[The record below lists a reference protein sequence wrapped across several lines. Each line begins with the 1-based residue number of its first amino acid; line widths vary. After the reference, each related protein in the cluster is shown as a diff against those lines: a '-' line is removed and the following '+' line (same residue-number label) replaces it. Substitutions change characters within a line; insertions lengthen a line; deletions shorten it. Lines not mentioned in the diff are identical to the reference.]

1 MKTIKG
7 DAMRDKLYRSRRVRV
22 FGGIAGGLAQYFNL
36 DPILVRVLFV
46 VVTLLH
52 GFGILLYI
60 ILWIVVPEEPFEI
73 AYQVKT
79 DDQPAADGQSA
90 QTDSM
95 NFDGTQSLPK
105 KQGSGRIVVG
115 IVLIVI
121 GLIFFADRIIPSF
134 DLRDVLPIAFVL
146 IGGSLIWNSLK
157 K

>member
-1 MKTIKG
+1 
-7 DAMRDKLYRSRRVRV
+7 MRDKLYRSRRLRV
-22 FGGIAGGLAQYFNL
+22 LGGIAGGLAQYFNL
-36 DPILVRVLFV
+36 DPTLVCVLFV
-46 VVTLLH
+46 VVTILH

-73 AYQVKT
+73 AYQVKP
-79 DDQPAADGQSA
+79 DDQTATDGQSA
-90 QTDSM
+90 QTGSM
-95 NFDGTQSLPK
+95 NFDGSQSLPQ
-105 KQGSGRIVVG
+105 KQSSGRIVVG

-146 IGGSLIWNSLK
+146 IGGSLIWNSMK

>member
-1 MKTIKG
+1 MK
-7 DAMRDKLYRSRRVRV
+7 DKLYRSRRVRV

-46 VVTLLH
+46 VVTILH

-60 ILWIVVPEEPFEI
+60 ILWIVVPEEPFEV
-73 AYQVKT
+73 AYKVNT
-79 DDQPAADGQSA
+79 DDQTAGEQSA
-90 QTDSM
+90 QTDST
-95 NFDGTQSLPK
+95 NFDGTQPLPQ
-105 KQGSGRIVVG
+105 KQSSGRIVLG
-115 IVLIVI
+115 IILIVI

>member
-1 MKTIKG
+1 
-7 DAMRDKLYRSRRVRV
+7 MRDKLYRSRRVRV

-60 ILWIVVPEEPFEI
+60 ILWIVIPEEPFEI
-73 AYQVKT
+73 AYQVKP
-79 DDQPAADGQSA
+79 DDQAKAEEQPA

-95 NFDGTQSLPK
+95 NFDGSQSLPK
-105 KQGSGRIVVG
+105 KQSSGRIIVG
-115 IVLIVI
+115 IVLIVV

>member
-1 MKTIKG
+1 
-7 DAMRDKLYRSRRVRV
+7 MRDKLYRSRRVRV

-36 DPILVRVLFV
+36 DPVLVRVLFV

-79 DDQPAADGQSA
+79 DDQKTTEGQSA
-90 QTDSM
+90 PDISM
-95 NFDGTQSLPK
+95 NFDGSQSIPPK
-105 KQGSGRIVVG
+105 QHSGRIVVG

>member
-1 MKTIKG
+1 MK
-7 DAMRDKLYRSRRVRV
+7 DKLYRSRRVRV

-46 VVTLLH
+46 VITILH

-60 ILWIVVPEEPFEI
+60 ILWIVVPEEPFEV
-73 AYQVKT
+73 AYKVKT
-79 DDQPAADGQSA
+79 DDQTAGEGQSA

-95 NFDGTQSLPK
+95 NFDGTQPIPQ
-105 KQGSGRIVVG
+105 KQSSGKIVLG
-115 IVLIVI
+115 IILIVI

>member
-1 MKTIKG
+1 
-7 DAMRDKLYRSRRVRV
+7 MRDKLYRSRRVRV

-36 DPILVRVLFV
+36 DPVLVRVLFV

-79 DDQPAADGQSA
+79 DDQKKTEGQSSPD
-90 QTDSM
+90 TSM
-95 NFDGTQSLPK
+95 NFDGSQSFPPK
-105 KQGSGRIVVG
+105 RSSGRIVVG

>member
-1 MKTIKG
+1 MK
-7 DAMRDKLYRSRRVRV
+7 DKLYRSRRMRV

-46 VVTLLH
+46 VVTILH

-73 AYQVKT
+73 AYKVNT
-79 DDQPAADGQSA
+79 DDQTAGEQSA
-90 QTDSM
+90 QTDST
-95 NFDGTQSLPK
+95 NFDGTQPIPQ
-105 KQGSGRIVVG
+105 KQSSGRIVLG
-115 IVLIVI
+115 IILIVI

>member
-7 DAMRDKLYRSRRVRV
+7 DAMRDKLYRSRRIRI

-46 VVTLLH
+46 IATILH
-52 GFGILLYI
+52 GFGVLLYI
-60 ILWIVVPEEPFEI
+60 ILWIVIPEEPFEI
-73 AYQVKT
+73 AYQVKP
-79 DDQPAADGQSA
+79 DDEIKVDGQTP
-90 QTDSM
+90 QTDSI
-95 NFDGTQSLPK
+95 NFDGTQSPPN
-105 KQGSGRIVVG
+105 KQGSGRIIVG
-115 IVLIVI
+115 IILIFI

-146 IGGSLIWNSLK
+146 IGGALIWNSMK

>member
-1 MKTIKG
+1 M
-7 DAMRDKLYRSRRVRV
+7 RV

-46 VVTLLH
+46 VVTILH

-73 AYQVKT
+73 AYKVNT
-79 DDQPAADGQSA
+79 DDQTAGEQSA
-90 QTDSM
+90 QTDST
-95 NFDGTQSLPK
+95 NFDGTQPTPQ
-105 KQGSGRIVVG
+105 KQSSGRIVLG
-115 IVLIVI
+115 IILIVI

>member
-1 MKTIKG
+1 MK
-7 DAMRDKLYRSRRVRV
+7 DKLYRSRRVRV

-46 VVTLLH
+46 VVTILH

-60 ILWIVVPEEPFEI
+60 ILWIVVPEEPFEV
-73 AYQVKT
+73 AYKVNI
-79 DDQPAADGQSA
+79 DDQTTGEQSS
-90 QTDSM
+90 QTDSI
-95 NFDGTQSLPK
+95 NFDGTQPLPQ
-105 KQGSGRIVVG
+105 KQSSGRIVLG
-115 IVLIVI
+115 IILIVI
-121 GLIFFADRIIPSF
+121 GLIFFADHIIPSF

>member
-7 DAMRDKLYRSRRVRV
+7 DAMRDKLYRSRRIRV

-36 DPILVRVLFV
+36 DPILIRVLFV
-46 VVTLLH
+46 IATILH

-60 ILWIVVPEEPFEI
+60 ILWIVIPEEPFEI
-73 AYQVKT
+73 AYQVKP
-79 DDQPAADGQSA
+79 DDQTNADRQA
-90 QTDSM
+90 QQTDSM
-95 NFDGTQSLPK
+95 NFDGAQSLPK

-115 IVLIVI
+115 IVLIFI

-134 DLRDVLPIAFVL
+134 DLRDVLPIALVL
-146 IGGSLIWNSLK
+146 IGGALIWNSMK

>member
-1 MKTIKG
+1 
-7 DAMRDKLYRSRRVRV
+7 MRDKLYRSRRVRV
-22 FGGIAGGLAQYFNL
+22 LGGIAGGLAQYFNL
-36 DPILVRVLFV
+36 DPTLVRVLFV
-46 VVTLLH
+46 VVTILH

-73 AYQVKT
+73 AYQVKP
-79 DDQPAADGQSA
+79 DDQTATDGQSA
-90 QTDSM
+90 QTGSM
-95 NFDGTQSLPK
+95 NFDGSQSLPQ
-105 KQGSGRIVVG
+105 KQSSGRIVVG

-146 IGGSLIWNSLK
+146 IGGSLIWNSMK

>member
-1 MKTIKG
+1 MK
-7 DAMRDKLYRSRRVRV
+7 DKLYRSRRVRV

-46 VVTLLH
+46 VVTILH

-60 ILWIVVPEEPFEI
+60 ILWIVVPEEPFEV
-73 AYQVKT
+73 AYKVNT
-79 DDQPAADGQSA
+79 DDQTAGEQSS
-90 QTDSM
+90 QTDST
-95 NFDGTQSLPK
+95 NFDGTQPLPQ
-105 KQGSGRIVVG
+105 KQSSGRIVLG
-115 IVLIVI
+115 IILIVI

>member
-1 MKTIKG
+1 MK
-7 DAMRDKLYRSRRVRV
+7 DKLYRSRRVRV

-46 VVTLLH
+46 VITILH

-60 ILWIVVPEEPFEI
+60 ILWIVVPEEPFEV
-73 AYQVKT
+73 AYKVKT
-79 DDQPAADGQSA
+79 DDQTAGEQSG

-95 NFDGTQSLPK
+95 NFDGTQPIPQ
-105 KQGSGRIVVG
+105 KQSSGKIVLG
-115 IVLIVI
+115 IILIVI

>member
-1 MKTIKG
+1 
-7 DAMRDKLYRSRRVRV
+7 MRDKLYRSRRVRV

-36 DPILVRVLFV
+36 DPTLVRVLFV
-46 VVTLLH
+46 VVTILH

-73 AYQVKT
+73 AYKVKT
-79 DDQPAADGQSA
+79 DNQTTADGQPT
-90 QTDSM
+90 QTNSM
-95 NFDGTQSLPK
+95 NFDGTQPIPQ
-105 KQGSGRIVVG
+105 KQSSGRIVLG
-115 IVLIVI
+115 IILIVI

-146 IGGSLIWNSLK
+146 IGGSLIWNSMK

>member
-1 MKTIKG
+1 MK
-7 DAMRDKLYRSRRVRV
+7 DKLYRSRRVRV

-46 VVTLLH
+46 VITILH

-60 ILWIVVPEEPFEI
+60 ILWIVVPEEPFEV
-73 AYQVKT
+73 AYKVKT
-79 DDQPAADGQSA
+79 DDQTAGEQSA

-95 NFDGTQSLPK
+95 NFDGTQPLPQ
-105 KQGSGRIVVG
+105 KQSSGRIVLG
-115 IVLIVI
+115 IILIVI